1 MPLCSLRR
9 RKTSRERLSSCAFC
23 PYNVAVTASAVTVV
37 GGARAEPLPGH
48 FSASQTAKG
57 HSVMARVGPG
67 RPTGGPSHRCIV
79 TQGTWAWST
88 GARATSWSRLEY
100 PDNLKF
106 LVQEI
111 SGLKI
116 KIRTE
121 FLAIFCILNT
131 FFRQARTARHRTAAG
146 PRGHGGP
153 DGDIPTAL
161 MPRTLGTVSSS
172 TLVGNSD
179 KWCVGRARPRVARSA
194 SRRVSI

>member
-1 MPLCSLRR
+1 MSLDVVDAPILCQGGRA
-9 RKTSRERLSSCAFC
+9 TGSRGDDGC
-23 PYNVAVTASAVTVV
+23 VAR
-37 GGARAEPLPGH
+37 GGAGGSHTKKSTREENIFHKKNYEKARLCK
-48 FSASQTAKG
+48 KG
-57 HSVMARVGPG
+57 RGL
-67 RPTGGPSHRCIV
+67 
-79 TQGTWAWST
+79 AWST

>member
-1 MPLCSLRR
+1 MVLAAAGGACASCRR
-9 RKTSRERLSSCAFC
+9 RGSCGEL
-23 PYNVAVTASAVTVV
+23 YR
-37 GGARAEPLPGH
+37 GGDAATLRTRQARAGGH
-48 FSASQTAKG
+48 GVACGCHRAGGRGYAGG
-57 HSVMARVGPG
+57 HRAGAAGAQRARGYA
-67 RPTGGPSHRCIV
+67 GGSS
-79 TQGTWAWST
+79 AWST

>member
-1 MPLCSLRR
+1 MFANACTMSCGCHAAAAHKQARHRRATCSPAR
-9 RKTSRERLSSCAFC
+9 TAEGPASLS
-23 PYNVAVTASAVTVV
+23 
-37 GGARAEPLPGH
+37 
-48 FSASQTAKG
+48 
-57 HSVMARVGPG
+57 
-67 RPTGGPSHRCIV
+67 
-79 TQGTWAWST
+79 AWST